1 MSTEHGLL
9 VLFLIKEW
17 NTLEDI
23 AELLKGTR
31 EESGIELSEVS
42 KDLDISEIVLNNIED
57 GKIGSFKDV
66 FTLKEYLSD
75 YAKYLGL
82 DPEKILD
89 EFNEY
94 LFEYTS
100 KIPVKE
106 IEKTIEL
113 NTKEMNEKLSSPYTK
128 VHLKNPKGF
137 YIIIYILIFVLVVL
151 AIFWSVN
158 QVTVEKQNA
167 YVVSYRK

>member
-1 MSTEHGLL
+1 M
-9 VLFLIKEW
+9 
-17 NTLEDI
+17 EDI
-23 AELLKGTR
+23 AELLKSTR
-31 EESGIELSEVS
+31 ESSGINLAEVS
-42 KDLDISEIVLNNIED
+42 KDLNINELVLNNIEE
-57 GKIGSFKDV
+57 GKIGSFKDI
-66 FTLKEYLSD
+66 FLLKDNIES

-82 DPEKILD
+82 DSEKILK

-113 NTKEMNEKLSSPYTK
+113 NTKELEEEIASPYTK
-128 VHLKNPKGF
+128 INSKKRQGIYV
-137 YIIIYILIFVLVVL
+137 IVYILVFILVIL
-151 AIFWSVN
+151 AIIWSVN
-158 QVTVEKQNA
+158 QITVDKKSA

>member
-1 MSTEHGLL
+1 MYE
-9 VLFLIKEW
+9 
-17 NTLEDI
+17 I
-23 AELLKGTR
+23 AELLKETR
-31 EESGIELSEVS
+31 KDSGIELSEVS
-42 KDLDISEIVLNNIED
+42 KDLEINEIVLQNIEE

-66 FTLKEYLSD
+66 FTLKNYIYN

-82 DPEKILD
+82 EADKIIN

-106 IEKTIEL
+106 LEKTIEL
-113 NTKEMNEKLSSPYTK
+113 NTKEITDEAIASPYTIEK
-128 VHLKNPKGF
+128 PKNKNGL
-137 YIIIYILIFVLVVL
+137 YILLYILLFILVIL

-158 QVTVEKQNA
+158 QITVDKTNA
-167 YVVSYRK
+167 YVFNYRK

>member
-1 MSTEHGLL
+1 ME
-9 VLFLIKEW
+9 E
-17 NTLEDI
+17 I
-23 AELLKGTR
+23 AELLRGTR
-31 EESGIELSEVS
+31 EDSGIELSEVS
-42 KDLDISEIVLNNIED
+42 KDLDISEIALNNIED
-57 GKIGSFKDV
+57 GKIGSFKDIFV
-66 FTLKEYLSD
+66 LKDYLSN

-82 DPEKILD
+82 DSEKILD

-100 KIPVKE
+100 RIPVKE

-113 NTKEMNEKLSSPYTK
+113 NVKETNEKLSSPYTK
-128 VHLKNPKGF
+128 SSPKGKKGV
-137 YIIIYILIFVLVVL
+137 YLYLVLYVLIFILVIL

-158 QVTVEKQNA
+158 QVTVDKKSA

>member
-1 MSTEHGLL
+1 ME
-9 VLFLIKEW
+9 E
-17 NTLEDI
+17 I
-23 AELLKGTR
+23 AELLRSTR
-31 EESGIELSEVS
+31 EDAEIDISEVS
-42 KDLDISEIVLNNIED
+42 KDLEIDEILLKNIEE

-66 FTLKEYLSD
+66 FILKEYISD

-82 DPEKILD
+82 DAAKIID

-100 KIPVKE
+100 RIPIKE

-113 NTKEMNEKLSSPYTK
+113 NTKENQEEKVASPYTQEK
-128 VHLKNPKGF
+128 QKTKKGL
-137 YIIIYILIFVLVVL
+137 YALIYILVFILVIL
-151 AIFWSVN
+151 TIFWSIN
-158 QVTVEKQNA
+158 QITVDKKSA

>member
-1 MSTEHGLL
+1 ME
-9 VLFLIKEW
+9 E
-17 NTLEDI
+17 I
-23 AELLKGTR
+23 AELLKETR
-31 EESGIELSEVS
+31 ENAGIELSEVE
-42 KDLDISEIVLNNIED
+42 KDLNISEVILTNIEE
-57 GKIGSFKDV
+57 GKIGAFKDI
-66 FTLKEYLSD
+66 FLLKEYLGN

-82 DPEKILD
+82 DSEKVLS

-113 NTKEMNEKLSSPYTK
+113 NKETAEKVVSPYT
-128 VHLKNPKGF
+128 LNRPKNQKLL
-137 YIIIYILIFVLVVL
+137 YILIYVSILILVIL

-158 QVTVEKQNA
+158 QITIEKHNA
-167 YVVSYRK
+167 YVISYRK

>member
-1 MSTEHGLL
+1 ME
-9 VLFLIKEW
+9 E
-17 NTLEDI
+17 I
-23 AELLKGTR
+23 AELLRETR

-42 KDLDISEIVLNNIED
+42 KDLDISEIILNNIED
-57 GKIGSFKDV
+57 GKIGSFKDI
-66 FTLKEYLSD
+66 FALKEHIAN

-82 DPEKILD
+82 DSDKMLD

-100 KIPVKE
+100 RIPVKD

-113 NTKEMNEKLSSPYTK
+113 NTKENTEKISSPYTLS
-128 VHLKNPKGF
+128 HLKSPKS
-137 YIIIYILIFVLVVL
+137 IYLAIYVLIFILVIL

-158 QVTVEKQNA
+158 QVTVEKSNA

>member
-1 MSTEHGLL
+1 ME
-9 VLFLIKEW
+9 E
-17 NTLEDI
+17 I
-23 AELLKGTR
+23 AELLKSTR
-31 EESGIELSEVS
+31 EDAEIDISEVS
-42 KDLDISEIVLNNIED
+42 KDLEIDEILLKNIEE

-66 FTLKEYLSD
+66 FILKEYISD

-82 DPEKILD
+82 DATKIID

-100 KIPVKE
+100 RIPIKE

-113 NTKEMNEKLSSPYTK
+113 NTKENQEEKVSSPYTQEK
-128 VHLKNPKGF
+128 QKQKQGL
-137 YIIIYILIFVLVVL
+137 YALIYILVFILVIL
-151 AIFWSVN
+151 TIFWSVN
-158 QVTVEKQNA
+158 QITVDKKSA

>member
-1 MSTEHGLL
+1 ME
-9 VLFLIKEW
+9 E
-17 NTLEDI
+17 I
-23 AELLKGTR
+23 AELLRGTR
-31 EESGIELSEVS
+31 EESGIELTEVS
-42 KDLDISEIVLNNIED
+42 KDLDISEVILKNIEE
-57 GKIGSFKDV
+57 GKIGAFKDI
-66 FTLKEYLSD
+66 FELKSYITN

-82 DPEKILD
+82 NSNQILE

-113 NTKEMNEKLSSPYTK
+113 NTKETTDRVASPYTIDK
-128 VHLKNPKGF
+128 PRNIKGL
-137 YIIIYILIFVLVVL
+137 YIATYILVLILVIL
-151 AIFWSVN
+151 AIIWSVN
-158 QVTVEKQNA
+158 QITVDKKSA

>member
-1 MSTEHGLL
+1 ME
-9 VLFLIKEW
+9 E
-17 NTLEDI
+17 I
-23 AELLKGTR
+23 AELLRETR
-31 EESGIELSEVS
+31 KEAGIELSEVS
-42 KDLDISEIVLNNIED
+42 KDLDINEVMLQNIEE

-66 FTLKEYLSD
+66 FTLKNYISN

-82 DPEKILD
+82 ESNKIID

-106 IEKTIEL
+106 LEKTIEL
-113 NTKEMNEKLSSPYTK
+113 NTKEEITEGKIVSPYTLEK
-128 VHLKNPKGF
+128 PKSKKGV
-137 YIIIYILIFVLVVL
+137 YILFYILIFLLVLL

-158 QVTVEKQNA
+158 QITVEKTNA
-167 YVVSYRK
+167 YVFNYRK

>member
-1 MSTEHGLL
+1 ME
-9 VLFLIKEW
+9 E
-17 NTLEDI
+17 I
-23 AELLKGTR
+23 AELLREAR
-31 EESGIELSEVS
+31 EESGIELEEVS
-42 KDLDISEIVLNNIED
+42 KDLEISEIILKNVEE
-57 GKIGSFKDV
+57 GKIGSFKDI
-66 FTLKEYLSD
+66 FTLKEYISS

-82 DPEKILD
+82 DSEKIID

-100 KIPVKE
+100 RIPIKE

-113 NTKEMNEKLSSPYTK
+113 NTKETEEEKIISPYT
-128 VHLKNPKGF
+128 LNRPKNKKGI
-137 YIIIYILIFVLVVL
+137 YIFIYILLLILVVL

-158 QVTVEKQNA
+158 QITVDKKSA